1 MADSV
6 GGKERPRCGQREG
19 ASSSR
24 IADECSE
31 STPREETI
39 PHSMNKEKKKK
50 RVSVRFSTTLGVIV
64 RECVPINIE
73 SWDQVTPSIKNR
85 AWTLLMQK
93 FIVED
98 WHKKFILR
106 VMDKLWRNWKS
117 KLSVQIRRILESR
130 SDVARHMVLLKP
142 SDATQE
148 EWDAFVAER
157 MSDKWKE
164 NIKEKMV
171 EAPASEN
178 PISIKEDALTQVLGK
193 EHPGRVR
200 GLGFGVTP
208 S

>member
-106 VMDKLWRNWKS
+106 VMDKLWRN
-117 KLSVQIRRILESR
+117 
-130 SDVARHMVLLKP
+130 
-142 SDATQE
+142 
-148 EWDAFVAER
+148 
-157 MSDKWKE
+157 
-164 NIKEKMV
+164 
-171 EAPASEN
+171 
-178 PISIKEDALTQVLGK
+178 
-193 EHPGRVR
+193 
-200 GLGFGVTP
+200 
-208 S
+208 